1 MTATELALLLCVIVA
16 LIVIAV
22 LLVCWYL
29 SSAKVNLL
37 AFWKLQ
43 CHLPAQCMENT
54 AIPKVIYR
62 TAKTKSLSPAHQQAW
77 DFTAKHNPDFEQ
89 VLLDDNDADAFMRT
103 AMDGEAY
110 AAYSSLVPGA
120 AK

>member
-1 MTATELALLLCVIVA
+1 MTATELALLLCVIAA

-54 AIPKVIYR
+54 AIPMSHV
-62 TAKTKSLSPAHQQAW
+62 TTVS
-77 DFTAKHNPDFEQ
+77 
-89 VLLDDNDADAFMRT
+89 
-103 AMDGEAY
+103 
-110 AAYSSLVPGA
+110 PGA
-120 AK
+120 GAPSFFSIVS